1 MQLYVARQ
9 PIFDRERNIV
19 AYELLYRNP
28 TTKTAEQID
37 GDHAT
42 SSVLMITSVLASF
55 EELLNEKK
63 AFVNFTKTLLCDNT
77 VTLFSNNYLVI
88 EILEDVSPDPLLLDN
103 LKRLR
108 QMGYTLALDDFTA
121 SYPYQEIVDLVDIVK
136 VDFRLTSRKEQQEII
151 NKYKREGLK
160 FLAEKVETSD
170 EFDIAMLMGY
180 DYFQG
185 YYFAKPTI
193 FNYKDVSSTSYT
205 CFRMLDVLSTAT
217 PSYEDLADIVEKDV
231 AMTYKLFKYANSPIY
246 GGRMQLTSVR
256 DALVRL
262 GFKNIHNWIYLIIL
276 RSISYGQSSD
286 LVSVSL
292 QRAKMLEELALEFKT
307 PKKRSEFFI
316 TGLFSLIDI
325 LTNKPLEE
333 AVENLSLSSE
343 IKNAIVSKEGTLGKS
358 LELIIAYE
366 SGNWVEFEL
375 ICKQLKL
382 RVNSVIQNYFQS
394 LDWAKNT
401 LLYMD

>member
-1 MQLYVARQ
+1 
-9 PIFDRERNIV
+9 
-19 AYELLYRNP
+19 
-28 TTKTAEQID
+28 
-37 GDHAT
+37 
-42 SSVLMITSVLASF
+42 
-55 EELLNEKK
+55 
-63 AFVNFTKTLLCDNT
+63 
-77 VTLFSNNYLVI
+77 
-88 EILEDVSPDPLLLDN
+88 
-103 LKRLR
+103 
-108 QMGYTLALDDFTA
+108 
-121 SYPYQEIVDLVDIVK
+121 
-136 VDFRLTSRKEQQEII
+136 
-151 NKYKREGLK
+151 
-160 FLAEKVETSD
+160 
-170 EFDIAMLMGY
+170 
-180 DYFQG
+180 
-185 YYFAKPTI
+185 
-193 FNYKDVSSTSYT
+193 
-205 CFRMLDVLSTAT
+205 
-217 PSYEDLADIVEKDV
+217 
-231 AMTYKLFKYANSPIY
+231 
-246 GGRMQLTSVR
+246 
-256 DALVRL
+256 
-262 GFKNIHNWIYLIIL
+262 
-276 RSISYGQSSD
+276 

-366 SGNWVEFEL
+366 SGNWVEFES